1 MKNIMRWEQA
11 NYSKAI
17 LPEYQGNPLIEAL
30 PKKASDS
37 DVIEK
42 FCNYPDL
49 SSHIRTSLDYL
60 EREEYLA
67 RIDELRQP
75 LPQYIECF
83 RAIERAIKS
92 GYLAKNPLTPTTMQ
106 YLHYPVDAR
115 PNVEPATGYFVPK
128 GKGITLIGD
137 SGVGKTCMLE
147 QVLSY
152 FPHVIEHGNYN
163 GKPLDF
169 KYQVV
174 WVKVD
179 CPRNSSVR
187 ELCEEILFSL
197 DSAMRNERT
206 TPGSTIPKLLTQI
219 EQKIKSSHLGIL
231 VIDEMQNLQF
241 KRTGGENNL
250 LKFLHHIV
258 NKLGVP
264 LFFCANPPFDD
275 SLALTLKNAR
285 RAESG
290 RTIFMKPLQRHDIGW
305 ESFIAELWDLQWTNV
320 ETRLSEEL
328 NDKMYEL
335 SLGNI
340 DMACRIYCEAQRLVI
355 GTGDENITSAVLE
368 YAYPVACSLSSR
380 TNEVIEARQNLILP
394 RRTAKQNTV
403 TKILKTKLGKPR
415 IIGDYNRPHHPE
427 FEVRLRELHLT
438 DKLLHMIGDPD
449 LIQRGVATG
458 NVPNYM
464 RDVGMLCDEHFI
476 FSEFGEL

>member
-1 MKNIMRWEQA
+1 MKSIMRWE
-11 NYSKAI
+11 KAI
-17 LPEYQGNPLIEAL
+17 YKKVIFPEHQGNPLIEAL
-30 PKKASDS
+30 PVKVKDS
-37 DVIEK
+37 DVIGK
-42 FCNYPDL
+42 FCNYPEL
-49 SSHIRTSLDYL
+49 ESHVRYSLNSM

-75 LPQYIECF
+75 LPTYIECF

-92 GYLAKNPLTPTTMQ
+92 GYSAKNPLTPTTAQ
-106 YLHYPVDAR
+106 YLHYPVDAQ
-115 PNVEPATGYFVPK
+115 PSIEPRTGYFVPK

-137 SGVGKTCMLE
+137 SGVGKTSMLE
-147 QVLSY
+147 QVLCY
-152 FPHVIEHGNYN
+152 FPHVIEHREYKRKRLG
-163 GKPLDF
+163 F

-174 WVKVD
+174 WIKVD

-187 ELCEEILFSL
+187 ELCEEILFAL
-197 DSAMRNERT
+197 DSAMRHDR
-206 TPGSTIPKLLTQI
+206 TIPGTTISKLLIQI
-219 EQKIKSSHLGIL
+219 EQKIKSSHLGML

-250 LKFLHHIV
+250 LKFLHHLV

-264 LFFCANPPFDD
+264 LLFCANPPFDD

-290 RTIFMKPLQRHDIGW
+290 GTIFMNPLQRHDLGW

-320 ETRLSEEL
+320 ETRLSDEL

-355 GTGDENITSAVLE
+355 GTGDENISSAVLE
-368 YAYPVACSLSSR
+368 YAYPIACSLSSR
-380 TNEVIEARQNLILP
+380 TSEILEARQNLILP
-394 RRTAKQNTV
+394 RRNVKQNSAPNAV
-403 TKILKTKLGKPR
+403 KERLCKPR

-427 FEVRLRELHLT
+427 FETRLRELHLT
-438 DKLLHMIGDPD
+438 DRLPELIEDPD
-449 LIQRGVATG
+449 LIRRGKLSKKVSKH
-458 NVPNYM
+458 M
-464 RDVGMLCDEHFI
+464 RDVGVLCDEPFT
-476 FSEFGEL
+476 FNETLLY

>member
-1 MKNIMRWEQA
+1 
-11 NYSKAI
+11 
-17 LPEYQGNPLIEAL
+17 
-30 PKKASDS
+30 
-37 DVIEK
+37 
-42 FCNYPDL
+42 
-49 SSHIRTSLDYL
+49 
-60 EREEYLA
+60 
-67 RIDELRQP
+67 
-75 LPQYIECF
+75 
-83 RAIERAIKS
+83 
-92 GYLAKNPLTPTTMQ
+92 MQ
-106 YLHYPVDAR
+106 YLQYPVDAR
-115 PNVEPATGYFVPK
+115 PNVEPVTGYFVPK

-152 FPHVIEHGNYN
+152 FPYVIEHGNYN

-231 VIDEMQNLQF
+231 MIDEMQNLQF

-275 SLALTLKNAR
+275 SFALTLKNAR

-290 RTIFMKPLQRHDIGW
+290 RTIFMKPLQRHDIG
-305 ESFIAELWDLQWTNV
+305 
-320 ETRLSEEL
+320 
-328 NDKMYEL
+328 
-335 SLGNI
+335 
-340 DMACRIYCEAQRLVI
+340 
-355 GTGDENITSAVLE
+355 
-368 YAYPVACSLSSR
+368 
-380 TNEVIEARQNLILP
+380 
-394 RRTAKQNTV
+394 
-403 TKILKTKLGKPR
+403 
-415 IIGDYNRPHHPE
+415 
-427 FEVRLRELHLT
+427 
-438 DKLLHMIGDPD
+438 
-449 LIQRGVATG
+449 
-458 NVPNYM
+458 
-464 RDVGMLCDEHFI
+464 
-476 FSEFGEL
+476 